1 MVRGEGAGHAVYGG
15 AQRGV
20 AKVVGESGLSAV
32 WSAGLGWAGPA
43 QLVGAVGLASQLVVG
58 QSPAAGRSPR
68 RQWGL
73 MRAE

>member
-32 WSAGLGWAGPA
+32 WSAGPA
-43 QLVGAVGLASQLVVG
+43 LLVGAVGLASQLVVG